1 MLLMLFQVPVPP
13 VPPTPP
19 VLPDHFIVSGG
30 MPFDSPAFVM
40 VILAGLAAATLVLW
54 PLVRALAR
62 RLEGK
67 AAPSAALLAELD
79 ELRGRVQEL
88 EGTQNRLLDL
98 EERLDFTERIL
109 TQKEPA
115 RLTDAS

>member
-1 MLLMLFQVPVPP
+1 MVQI
-13 VPPTPP
+13 PTPP
-19 VLPDHFIVSGG
+19 APPSFPDPVIVSGG
-30 MPFDSPAFVM
+30 THLASPAVVM
-40 VILAGLAAATLVLW
+40 IVVVLVVAATLVLW

-67 AAPSAALLAELD
+67 AGAGAALQAEVD
-79 ELRGRVQEL
+79 ELRVRVHEL
-88 EGTQNRLLDL
+88 EAGQSRILDL

-115 RLTDAS
+115 RLPDVT

>member
-1 MLLMLFQVPVPP
+1 MLLALQIPT
-13 VPPTPP
+13 PPTPP
-19 VLPDHFIVSGG
+19 ALPGPDQVFVSGG
-30 MPFDSPAFVM
+30 SPFDSPLFVM
-40 VILAGLAAATLVLW
+40 VIIAGLAAATLVLW

-67 AAPSAALLAELD
+67 GAQSAALQAEVD
-79 ELRGRVQEL
+79 ELRGRVHEL
-88 EGTQNRLLDL
+88 EGTQSRLLDL

-115 RLTDAS
+115 RLPDAP

>member
-1 MLLMLFQVPVPP
+1 MLYLLLQI
-13 VPPTPP
+13 PTPP
-19 VLPDHFIVSGG
+19 APPSLPGQIFVSGG
-30 MPFDSPAFVM
+30 GSPFDSPAFVM
-40 VILAGLAAATLVLW
+40 VVLAGLAALTIVLW

-67 AAPSAALLAELD
+67 AAPSAALQAEVD
-79 ELRGRVQEL
+79 ELRNRVHEL
-88 EGTQNRLLDL
+88 EGTQSRLLDL

-115 RLTDAS
+115 RLPDAP

>member
-1 MLLMLFQVPVPP
+1 MLQI
-13 VPPTPP
+13 PTPP
-19 VLPDHFIVSGG
+19 APPSLPDAVIVSGG
-30 MPFDSPAFVM
+30 APIDSPAFVM
-40 VILAGLAAATLVLW
+40 IILAGLAAVTLVLW

-67 AAPSAALLAELD
+67 GVPSAALQAEVD
-79 ELRGRVQEL
+79 ELRARVHEL
-88 EGTQNRLLDL
+88 EGTQSRLLDL

-115 RLTDAS
+115 RLPDAH

>member
-1 MLLMLFQVPVPP
+1 MMVPMLLQIPTPP
-13 VPPTPP
+13 VPPS
-19 VLPDHFIVSGG
+19 LPGQIFVSGG
-30 MPFDSPAFVM
+30 SPFDSPLFVM
-40 VILAGLAAATLVLW
+40 VIIAGLAAATLVLL

-67 AAPSAALLAELD
+67 SALGAAAQAEID
-79 ELRGRVQEL
+79 ELRNRVHEL
-88 EGTQNRLLDL
+88 EGNQSRLLDL

-115 RLTDAS
+115 RLPGAP

>member
-1 MLLMLFQVPVPP
+1 MMVHMALQIPT
-13 VPPTPP
+13 PPTPP
-19 VLPDHFIVSGG
+19 ALPGQIFVSGG
-30 MPFDSPAFVM
+30 GSPFDSPLFVM
-40 VILAGLAAATLVLW
+40 VIIAGLAAATLVLW

-67 AAPSAALLAELD
+67 AALGAAAQAEID
-79 ELRGRVQEL
+79 ELRSRVHEL
-88 EGTQNRLLDL
+88 EGNQSRLLDL

-115 RLTDAS
+115 RLPDAR

>member
-1 MLLMLFQVPVPP
+1 MSLTLLQIPT
-13 VPPTPP
+13 PPTPP
-19 VLPDHFIVSGG
+19 SLPDHIIVSSGG
-30 MPFDSPAFVM
+30 APFDSPAFVM
-40 VILAGLAAATLVLW
+40 VILAALAAATIVLW

-67 AAPSAALLAELD
+67 GAQSAVLQAEVD
-79 ELRGRVQEL
+79 ELRSRVHEL
-88 EGTQNRLLDL
+88 EGAQSRLLDL

-115 RLTDAS
+115 RLPDAR

>member
-1 MLLMLFQVPVPP
+1 MFSLLLQIPTPPVPP
-13 VPPTPP
+13 VPPS
-19 VLPDHFIVSGG
+19 LPDHFIMSGG
-30 MPFDSPAFVM
+30 TPFDSPAFVM
-40 VILAGLAAATLVLW
+40 VVLAGLVAATLVLW

-67 AAPSAALLAELD
+67 TAPNAALLAEVD

-88 EGTQNRLLDL
+88 EGTQSRLLDL

-115 RLTDAS
+115 RLPEAP